1 MLYSVNSAQQIKSES
16 VVPLEKKQVSDY
28 NPTPS
33 PTLTPTPSPT
43 PTPTPHNGHLSTT
56 VRTFPT
62 FPRQALWRGSTVS
75 SYILRISQRIA

>member
-28 NPTPS
+28 N
-33 PTLTPTPSPT
+33 